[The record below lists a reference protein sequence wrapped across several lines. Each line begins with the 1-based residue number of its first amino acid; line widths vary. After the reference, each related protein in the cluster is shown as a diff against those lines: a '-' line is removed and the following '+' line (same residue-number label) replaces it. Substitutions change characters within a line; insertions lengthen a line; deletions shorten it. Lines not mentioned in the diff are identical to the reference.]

1 MKLIFF
7 KKKCLSGWLWF
18 GFCKISMFV
27 FKNFLLEI
35 NIENCRKKRKLN
47 LELIMIWGICCLLVC
62 SMYYLD
68 IEWF

>member
-35 NIENCRKKRKLN
+35 NIENCRKKK
-47 LELIMIWGICCLLVC
+47 E
-62 SMYYLD
+62 S
-68 IEWF
+68 

>member
-7 KKKCLSGWLWF
+7 KKKNVWVVDCGL

-35 NIENCRKKRKLN
+35 NIENCRKKKKVKFRIN
-47 LELIMIWGICCLLVC
+47 YDMRYLLFI
-62 SMYYLD
+62 SL
-68 IEWF
+68 